1 MSQEGE
7 KPMRCKSFT
16 LALLAMAVI
25 TGGVALA
32 QNAHF
37 VKLSGDIGTGGA
49 LDLTWKEAGLGDSV
63 TVNYTATAQAC
74 AIFACIN
81 NGGQHPQAANK
92 QSTFGNP
99 VQDTTCTSQQN
110 GTVSC
115 GVSVGPP
122 SPPITC
128 PDSQGPYLTWVEY
141 KNIVV
146 TDNNNAVSTGG
157 KTALTGPLSD
167 CLISGQILADNPDL
181 CQRPVTCP

>member
-1 MSQEGE
+1 MKQEEE
-7 KPMRCKSFT
+7 KPMRFRSFT

-25 TGGVALA
+25 MPGVALA

-63 TVNYTATAQAC
+63 VVHYTAQANTC

-81 NGGQHPQAANK
+81 NGGQHPQASNK
-92 QSTFGNP
+92 ESAAGTVLQNTE
-99 VQDTTCTSQQN
+99 CTSQQN

-122 SPPITC
+122 SAPITC
-128 PDSQGPYLTWVEY
+128 PDSQGPFLTWVEY

-146 TDNNNAVSTGG
+146 TDNDNLVSTGG

-167 CLISGQILADNPDL
+167 CLISGQFLSDNPDL
-181 CQRPVTCP
+181 CQRPVACP